1 MQVEVSSSK
10 SQSRMRREKALQ
22 DGRAGFLE
30 RRQSILTAAAQ
41 VFAEVGYTPASVS
54 AIAERAN
61 LNPASIYYYFANKGE
76 LLAELLQDALQK
88 LYDELAEIRDSDA
101 SASTKLK
108 RAMRRLMESYAEN
121 YPHQYWYQVAQ
132 NRYSTLR
139 DLADDEVLLSLAV
152 GCVDDFI
159 CIIQQGLDTGEFV
172 EVDNPELMAR
182 GLLGMVNATAGWYRP
197 DSGLEPARIGEA
209 FADMVLG
216 GITKIQ
222 STD

>member
-1 MQVEVSSSK
+1 MVASSSK

-22 DGRAGFLE
+22 DSRAGFLE

-41 VFAEVGYTPASVS
+41 VFAEVGYTAASVS
-54 AIAERAN
+54 QIAERAD

-101 SASTKLK
+101 AASDKLR

-121 YPHQYWYQVAQ
+121 YPHQYWYQFAQ
-132 NRYSTLR
+132 NRYSPLK
-139 DLADDEVLLSLAV
+139 DLADDEALLSLAV

-159 CIIQQGLDTGEFV
+159 AIIKQGLESGEFV
-172 EVDNPELMAR
+172 AVDTPELMAR
-182 GLLGMVNATAGWYRP
+182 GLLGMVNATAGWYRA
-197 DSGLEPARIGEA
+197 DSDMDPGRIGEV
-209 FADMVLG
+209 FAEMGLR
-216 GITKIQ
+216 GIVRNTAA
-222 STD
+222 D